1 MKEEIQSYIDA
12 CNSNIEK
19 YMHIEDEKER
29 ERVINAIYVMKTE
42 LEKTLD
48 ATYSVERENHD

>member
-29 ERVINAIYVMKTE
+29 ERVLNAIYVMKAE

-48 ATYSVERENHD
+48 AMHSAERENHD